1 MLIIDYFIFLLQFSK
16 KTFSYVR
23 TVFTGILILLITNLG
38 YPGVTQYRAHKTR
51 LKMSLWAKDS
61 PRSAA
66 KESWINGRRVE
77 HIKLTQKGQG
87 SSAQCASLKLRTFT
101 FLTCYCCIDI
111 LSYNGMTK
119 RQIWIYQIDS
129 CQVEH
134 IKLPQKCPVLSVQ
147 ALKLGHLIVF
157 SFHCYKTEWRK
168 NKSLN
173 KNR

>member
-101 FLTCYCCIDI
+101 FLTCYCCVGP

-119 RQIWIYQIDS
+119 RQILIYQINGQ
-129 CQVEH
+129 QVEP
-134 IKLPQKCPVLSVQ
+134 IKLTQKGQGSSAQC
-147 ALKLGHLIVF
+147 ARLKLRTFTFLT
-157 SFHCYKTEWRK
+157 CYVV
-168 NKSLN
+168 
-173 KNR
+173 

>member
-1 MLIIDYFIFLLQFSK
+1 MLLHNFRNLDCY
-16 KTFSYVR
+16 
-23 TVFTGILILLITNLG
+23 LINLG
-38 YPGVTQYRAHKTR
+38 HPGVTQYRAHKTR

-101 FLTCYCCIDI
+101 FLTCYCYVGL
-111 LSYNGMTK
+111 LSYNWMTK
-119 RQIWIYQIDS
+119 RQIWINQING

-134 IKLPQKCPVLSVQ
+134 IKLKQKGQGSSAQ
-147 ALKLGHLIVF
+147 WSSSRHLIF
-157 SFHCYKTEWRK
+157 FPFHCCKTVWRNDK
-168 NKSLN
+168 IM
-173 KNR
+173 